1 MLRNALALVAL
12 VVLAA
17 CGTDTAPN
25 APDEAIAAARY
36 SSAAPA
42 SITLF
47 TVVSTKN
54 GSGAH
59 SGLLINGSQRV
70 LFDPAGSFYHP
81 RLPERADVHHGM
93 NDKMVAFYIDYHA
106 RVTYDVIEQTVLVP
120 QSVADAAIAA
130 AYQRGPVAKSM
141 CANSISGILAGLPG
155 FEGIG
160 STWFPNA
167 LSEDFATLPG
177 VTTRTI
183 TDTDAD
189 NNHGVLLVDP
199 DQLEATVAAQNG

>member
-12 VVLAA
+12 VILTA
-17 CGTDTAPN
+17 CGTTVAPN
-25 APDEAIAAARY
+25 ATDEEIKAARY

-81 RLPERADVHHGM
+81 RMPERADVHHGM

-130 AYQRGPVAKSM
+130 AYERGPVAKSM
-141 CANSISGILAGLPG
+141 CANSISGILASLPG
-155 FEGIG
+155 FENIG

-167 LSEDFATLPG
+167 LSESFGALPG
-177 VTTRTI
+177 VTRRKI

-199 DQLEATVAAQNG
+199 NAYQPKIKSVQE

>member
-12 VVLAA
+12 VVLTA
-17 CGTDTAPN
+17 CGTTSAPS

-36 SSAAPA
+36 SHAGPAA
-42 SITLF
+42 ITLF
-47 TVVSTKN
+47 TVVNVKT

-160 STWFPNA
+160 STWFPNK
-167 LSEDFATLPG
+167 LSEEFGKLPG
-177 VTTRTI
+177 VTTRKI

-189 NNHGVLLVDP
+189 NNHGVLLIDPDAVDP
-199 DQLEATVAAQNG
+199 TITVATN